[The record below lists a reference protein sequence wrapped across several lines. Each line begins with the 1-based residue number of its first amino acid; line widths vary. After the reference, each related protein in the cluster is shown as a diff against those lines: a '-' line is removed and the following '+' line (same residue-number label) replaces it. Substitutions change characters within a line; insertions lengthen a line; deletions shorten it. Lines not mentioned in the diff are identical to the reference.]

1 MILGLPAM
9 AKIVY
14 ACAKFTRLKK
24 RKRGCLRFTVGK
36 RGYVPLES
44 KTTKMGAR
52 MAVQLY
58 SEQWKSIIVI
68 PISVRFAIKL
78 TLTRTCFMEVY
89 SAVSGMINFTLLRLE
104 TKCLCTKQDLI
115 GHDLTANFSG
125 LKLLPGSSNL
135 N

>member
-1 MILGLPAM
+1 M

-24 RKRGCLRFTVGK
+24 GCLRFTVGK

-44 KTTKMGAR
+44 GTTK

-68 PISVRFAIKL
+68 PFSQFGLQVKFDTNYI
-78 TLTRTCFMEVY
+78 TCFTEVY
-89 SAVSGMINFTLLRLE
+89 TAVSGMSNFTLLRLE

-125 LKLLPGSSNL
+125 RKLLPGLESSDVDTEASRRQI
-135 N
+135 